1 MRGMLRVE
9 ASSRLEIGNHK
20 RSLMTIMVQIVEDS
34 NVVVMVVVIVDRIAT
49 SEMNVKRLKGTEL
62 KGRDLIEIVEVI
74 EVIVVNA

>member
-1 MRGMLRVE
+1 
-9 ASSRLEIGNHK
+9 
-20 RSLMTIMVQIVEDS
+20 MTIMELIVEEVS
-34 NVVVMVVVIVDRIAT
+34 NVVVMVVIVDRIAT